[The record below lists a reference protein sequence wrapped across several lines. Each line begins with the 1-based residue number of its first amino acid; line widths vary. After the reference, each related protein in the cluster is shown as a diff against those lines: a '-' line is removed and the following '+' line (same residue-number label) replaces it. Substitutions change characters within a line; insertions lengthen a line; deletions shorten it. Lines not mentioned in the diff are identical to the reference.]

1 MAKIPVLG
9 KLTHIG
15 MYSVL
20 CIHEVI
26 NTDTVLTEL
35 AYIQLQIGGKIAIV
49 ICILITLTLHSNRE
63 NYWLGY

>member
-49 ICILITLTLHSNRE
+49 ICILITLS
-63 NYWLGY
+63 